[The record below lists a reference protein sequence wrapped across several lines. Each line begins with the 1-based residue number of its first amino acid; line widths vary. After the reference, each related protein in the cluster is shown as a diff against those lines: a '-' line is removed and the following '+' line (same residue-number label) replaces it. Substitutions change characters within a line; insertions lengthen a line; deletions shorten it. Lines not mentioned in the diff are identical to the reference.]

1 MLEFNPDDNR
11 ALNLGALA
19 LLRMGESKEAT
30 QWMKDSVRKA
40 PRDPIVLYN
49 AACFYAMRGKSRKA
63 LDSLEKCVFKVG
75 SINREWLEN
84 DSDLD
89 NIRDHPRYANII
101 ASISSVD

>member
-1 MLEFNPDDNR
+1 MLVKCRR
-11 ALNLGALA
+11 AL
-19 LLRMGESKEAT
+19 

-49 AACFYAMRGKSRKA
+49 AACFYAMRGKARKA
-63 LDSLEKCVFKVG
+63 LDCLEKCVLKVG

-89 NIRDHPRYANII
+89 NIRDHPWYANII
-101 ASISSVD
+101 ASISAVD